1 MISISDMK
9 QLEGECVTRSILTIV
24 MWPENQSQVKSVSSV
39 EHDSLHVP
47 DNRKTRYSTLLDTGE
62 LAVCDH
68 CDHQGSVTS
77 DQAPHH
83 SQTLIRA
90 GISDSHNPSFSLS
103 TIHCCNTNRLARL

>member
-1 MISISDMK
+1 MDGSQVSEDASSDIKLSHLMISISDMK

-68 CDHQGSVTS
+68 CDHQGSVTR
-77 DQAPHH
+77 HH
-83 SQTLIRA
+83 TTPR
-90 GISDSHNPSFSLS
+90 H
-103 TIHCCNTNRLARL
+103 